1 MLPFSLRL
9 SNFHPFICHT
19 ALHTAISLFL
29 SIPLSLTIHSSVT
42 FHNQLIWFQSYALN
56 FTLHLFKCGLCI
68 IFLSPLSWTRVQMHL
83 CIYACL
89 SHLCVSFY
97 CIYEHLLSINAQSPS
112 LTHSIHLY
120 FKTFPHLPP
129 PIWLSITLPICPSH
143 PLILQ
148 HDGWFL
154 LRISLITWPL
164 SFLTENTFQNIT
176 CESHSH
182 PALLSDHIKGEFLS
196 NTKHFKLY

>member
-1 MLPFSLRL
+1 MFQIYFLIPPPPMNHSSTSLKLQTPIAYKTSLSKQPLVLPFSLRL

-89 SHLCVSFY
+89 SHLCVSF
-97 CIYEHLLSINAQSPS
+97 
-112 LTHSIHLY
+112 
-120 FKTFPHLPP
+120 
-129 PIWLSITLPICPSH
+129 
-143 PLILQ
+143 
-148 HDGWFL
+148 
-154 LRISLITWPL
+154 
-164 SFLTENTFQNIT
+164 
-176 CESHSH
+176 
-182 PALLSDHIKGEFLS
+182 
-196 NTKHFKLY
+196 